1 MSSSSSAR
9 LMAWAAN
16 WRDRA
21 IRACASA
28 RAPSRSASACASAA
42 IAALR
47 SASACAA
54 AAISAFPCAMRLWFA
69 ATRTPTSATSS
80 AAVSPTA
87 IQAQTLSGPVRH
99 LGLLLFGSG
108 ECLGL
113 FKFRPLSRLQ
123 LSLAL
128 VTCVDAGVD
137 KTTLCLA
144 QFDAFSAG
152 KLLRFRQQRPAQQ
165 RTVVVGT
172 HFPLTYKWSQSV
184 LEDAQGLVLFQP
196 SVQPFPVLDQSLV
209 RQRRLLM
216 TKRGAVGHHQPGIG
230 KLLHQQPTRF
240 LQFLLCRPSVAYRRR
255 RLLAV
260 PDASR
265 SGGPLPVRRC

>member
-1 MSSSSSAR
+1 M
-9 LMAWAAN
+9 
-16 WRDRA
+16 
-21 IRACASA
+21 
-28 RAPSRSASACASAA
+28 
-42 IAALR
+42 
-47 SASACAA
+47 
-54 AAISAFPCAMRLWFA
+54 
-69 ATRTPTSATSS
+69 
-80 AAVSPTA
+80 
-87 IQAQTLSGPVRH
+87 SGPVRH

-152 KLLRFRQQRPAQQ
+152 KLFRFRQQRPAQQ

-216 TKRGAVGHHQPGIG
+216 TKRGAVRHHQPGIG

-240 LQFLLCRPSVAYRRR
+240 LQFLSAGP
-255 RLLAV
+255 
-260 PDASR
+260 ASR
-265 SGGPLPVRRC
+265 IGGAVSWLYQTHQGLAGHFLFVDAKSRKNMICIAAEGAGQTADFIICSVGECAGHLPAPQLGQAELQQRQVARIAADVG